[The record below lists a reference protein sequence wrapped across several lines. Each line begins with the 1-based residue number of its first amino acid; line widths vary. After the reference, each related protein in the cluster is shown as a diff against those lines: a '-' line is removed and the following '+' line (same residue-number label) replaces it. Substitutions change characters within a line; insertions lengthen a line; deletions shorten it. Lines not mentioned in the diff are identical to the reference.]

1 MAGWLMLAIP
11 IVAFVALVLIF
22 TFVLRRTGR
31 IVGLTREVER
41 FRRSVDDLS
50 GRIDTSLGGVID
62 RIDAVR
68 RQQVPP
74 DSIGDNL
81 AAARDAVE
89 RYEQEASKLHGPV
102 PADDVRAALLAELER
117 AGRALEMVA
126 HGCDLLS
133 ATRSG
138 YRELEAQTA
147 VKRGYLNALH
157 AREAIAAA
165 LPDLSDATADL
176 VGWVSNG
183 QSHGRAALDLPLA
196 IALASSFRDRPVR
209 EGTVAIGEVG
219 LLGELRSVSGLER
232 RLREAAR
239 LGFSRAIVPRASRGG
254 QALVIDGLEVVA
266 VATLREALERALA

>member
-1 MAGWLMLAIP
+1 MP
-11 IVAFVALVLIF
+11 AFLALVLPIAAFIVVVLIF
-22 TFVLRRTGR
+22 GFVLHRTGR
-31 IVGLTREVER
+31 IVGLTREGDR
-41 FRRSVDDLS
+41 FRRSVEDLS

-68 RQQVPP
+68 RHQVPP
-74 DSIGDNL
+74 DSIVDNL

-157 AREAIAAA
+157 AREAIARHA
-165 LPDLSDATADL
+165 ADL
-176 VGWVSNG
+176 AS
-183 QSHGRAALDLPLA
+183 GRTMEQRRWL
-196 IALASSFRDRPVR
+196 SS
-209 EGTVAIGEVG
+209 
-219 LLGELRSVSGLER
+219 
-232 RLREAAR
+232 RLN
-239 LGFSRAIVPRASRGG
+239 
-254 QALVIDGLEVVA
+254 D
-266 VATLREALERALA
+266 